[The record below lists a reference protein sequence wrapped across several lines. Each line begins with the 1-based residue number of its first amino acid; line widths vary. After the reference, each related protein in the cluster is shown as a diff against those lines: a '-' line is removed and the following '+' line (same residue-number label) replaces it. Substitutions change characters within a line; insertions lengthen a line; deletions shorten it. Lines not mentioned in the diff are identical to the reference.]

1 MGPDGI
7 RLNEFR
13 TGLDSI
19 GFDNTGFDSVGFDDA
34 GLGDVPLDE
43 SDPADVPFGAIPFQ
57 DVQLADL
64 DLGGRGI
71 SRAAVGPLGRALRV
85 ARRQKFLSQAEL
97 AKVAGVHQTQVSKLE
112 LGAPNWAL
120 FCKLIE
126 TLGGEPVVTVK
137 PLDPDKEKWERLRAS
152 IW

>member
-1 MGPDGI
+1 MVADTWPHDVRVAFDDTGVDG
-7 RLNEFR
+7 
-13 TGLDSI
+13 
-19 GFDNTGFDSVGFDDA
+19 TGFDGTGFDET
-34 GLGDVPLDE
+34 GLGDGPLDE
-43 SDPADVPFGAIPFQ
+43 SGPSDLPFGATPFR

-64 DLGGRGI
+64 DLSGRGV
-71 SRAAVGPLGRALRV
+71 SRPAVGPLGCALRV
-85 ARRQKFLSQAEL
+85 ARRQRFLSQAEL
-97 AKVAGVHQTQVSKLE
+97 AKSAGVHQTQVSKLE

-137 PLDPDKEKWERLRAS
+137 PLDPDKEMWDRLRAS